1 MNYLFD
7 LYGTLIDIRTDEKS
21 GAFWKKISAM
31 CNGKP
36 VKERYAVL
44 CAAQALPEGGEIDL
58 LTVMQ
63 KITEEF
69 GCAYSAAKFAEKF
82 REASI
87 KKLRL
92 FDGTNELLA
101 TIRRTGGK
109 LYLLSNAQACF
120 TRGELEKLDLA
131 DKFDGI
137 MLSSEIGFK
146 KPSKKFFDIAFEKFG
161 LSPKEC
167 VYIGNDLRDDV
178 EGARRAG
185 MRSIYI
191 PTAQSGRYP
200 EKIEPDVR
208 VKNHKEL
215 IKLLSAR

>member
-1 MNYLFD
+1 MLF
-7 LYGTLIDIRTDEKS
+7 RS
-21 GAFWKKISAM
+21 
-31 CNGKP
+31 
-36 VKERYAVL
+36 
-44 CAAQALPEGGEIDL
+44 GGEIDL

-69 GCAYSAAKFAEKF
+69 GCAYSAAEFAEKF

-185 MRSIYI
+185 SKSPRCTLPRGTLAFTSFF
-191 PTAQSGRYP
+191 S
-200 EKIEPDVR
+200 
-208 VKNHKEL
+208 
-215 IKLLSAR
+215 SARLNSERLRSRGSAG

>member
-7 LYGTLIDIRTDEKS
+7 LYGTLIDIRTDENS

-36 VKERYAVL
+36 IKERYAEL

-58 LTVMQ
+58 FTVMQ
-63 KITEEF
+63 KITDEF
-69 GCAYSAAKFAEKF
+69 GCAYSAAEFAEKF

-92 FDGTNELLA
+92 FDGAKELLLNL
-101 TIRRTGGK
+101 RRAGGK

-137 MLSSEIGFK
+137 ILSSEIGFK

-161 LSPKEC
+161 LSPNEC

-178 EGARRAG
+178 QGARRAG
-185 MRSIYI
+185 MRSVYI
-191 PTAQSGRYP
+191 PTAQSGKYS
-200 EKIEPDVR
+200 EKIEPDIR
-208 VKNHKEL
+208 VKSHKEL
-215 IKLLSAR
+215 IKILSAR